1 MVKNMENKY
10 QKIIQSLGFEEATL
24 VQNKTFKQ
32 FNKQKSAIILSP
44 TGTGKT
50 HAYLIPLIE
59 KIDPT
64 RKEVQALIIVPTN
77 ELVNQVGQMLKPIEG
92 NITVKL
98 IRANDDKQRL
108 IKSFLHQQPQIVIG
122 TPGRL
127 LDLIVTENAL
137 KTYTTKYLILDEADM
152 LFDFDF
158 MEQIDPIVQNL
169 KSHVYVFS
177 ATMPNNLLSW
187 INRYFGNVELINLNK
202 KIDLDIDHYILM
214 AGMDKDYRLLQL
226 LEVINPFLSLVFV
239 SKNEDIDKVYDLINN
254 KGYNVTKLSS
264 KLSIRERRNVISE
277 VKLLKYQYVVAS
289 DLAARGMDFEGVS
302 HIINYDLPY
311 KIEFYIHRSGR
322 TGRMG
327 AHGEV
332 FTFFED
338 KDSRRFQV
346 LEKKGI
352 DFKKIRISD
361 GKLVPHK
368 RPTDKLTED
377 EMQIIKSIKK
387 PTKVKPGYRKKNKEK
402 IQSALRK
409 ARRKRGNK

>member
-1 MVKNMENKY
+1 MEKQY
-10 QKIIQSLGFEEATL
+10 QKIIESLNFEEATL
-24 VQNKTFKQ
+24 VQKRTFEQ
-32 FNKQKSAIILSP
+32 FNKQKSAVILSP

-59 KIDPT
+59 KIDST
-64 RKEVQALIIVPTN
+64 RKEVQALIVVPTN
-77 ELVNQVGQMLKPIEG
+77 ELVNQVGEMLKPIQKDVS
-92 NITVKL
+92 VKL

-108 IKSFLHQQPQIVIG
+108 IKSFLYQQPQIVIG

-127 LDLIVTENAL
+127 LDLIVNENAL
-137 KTYTTKYLILDEADM
+137 KTHTTKYLILDEADM

-158 MEQIDPIVQNL
+158 MEQLDPIVQNL
-169 KSHVYVFS
+169 KSQVFVFS
-177 ATMPNNLLSW
+177 ATMPKNLLSW
-187 INRYFGNVELINLNK
+187 INHYFGNAELINLNQE
-202 KIDLDIDHYILM
+202 IELDIDHYILM

-226 LEVINPFLSLVFV
+226 LEVINPFLCLVFV
-239 SKNEDIDKVYDLINN
+239 SKNEHINKVYDLILE

-264 KLSIRERRNVISE
+264 KLSIRERKNIISE
-277 VKLLKYQYVVAS
+277 VKLLKYQYVVTS

-338 KDSRRFQV
+338 KDSRRFET
-346 LEKKGI
+346 LEKRGI
-352 DFKKIRISD
+352 EFKKIKIS
-361 GKLVPHK
+361 GGQLVPHK
-368 RPTDKLTED
+368 KATNKLTED
-377 EMQIIKSIKK
+377 ERQIIKSIKK
-387 PTKVKPGYRKKNKEK
+387 PTQVKPGYRKKNKEK
-402 IQSALRK
+402 IKSALRK
-409 ARRKRGNK
+409 ARRKRGNRWFI